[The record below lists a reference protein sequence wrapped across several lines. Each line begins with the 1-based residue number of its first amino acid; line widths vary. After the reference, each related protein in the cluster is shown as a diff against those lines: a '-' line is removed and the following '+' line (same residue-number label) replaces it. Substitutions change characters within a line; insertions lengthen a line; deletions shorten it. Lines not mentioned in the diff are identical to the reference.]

1 MHRPIQHGP
10 IPGIAPPTWTPAD
23 GRPHRPLPGS
33 ALLLGVVLLSIAG
46 CGGHEPAGSPAET
59 ITIEAELVQAERSEV
74 PRTAELFGAVEAERT
89 ASVSTRIMA
98 RVTAVR
104 VQAGDAVRKG
114 QALLDID
121 PQAAQGQ
128 LSQAAGALAQARA
141 GLALSER
148 NYERFKALAATDAA
162 SDLELDM
169 ARMQYEQAR
178 GAVEQAEG
186 GVAAASSI
194 AGDSLVVAPFG
205 GRVARRMVE
214 VGDLAA
220 PGRPLLTIESDGSRR
235 LRLSIPEGVMA
246 QADLEIG
253 DSLPVSV
260 DSHPHLGTVEA
271 VIVEISSGADPATHS
286 FEVKAALPLDG
297 IPSGA
302 FGRARVETGR
312 RTVVAIPPAA
322 VLRRGG
328 LSLVIARDADGR
340 AASRVVTLGAT
351 LADGRLEVLSGLA
364 GDETVAVGLS
374 AAPPAGAL
382 LEGIDA
388 AFEAPAEPP
397 S

>member
-1 MHRPIQHGP
+1 M
-10 IPGIAPPTWTPAD
+10 
-23 GRPHRPLPGS
+23 
-33 ALLLGVVLLSIAG
+33 
-46 CGGHEPAGSPAET
+46 
-59 ITIEAELVQAERSEV
+59 

-98 RVTAVR
+98 MVTAVR
-104 VQAGDAVRKG
+104 VQAGDTVRKG
-114 QALLDID
+114 QALLEID

-148 NYERFKALAATDAA
+148 NYERFKALEASDAA

-169 ARMQYEQAR
+169 ARMQYDQAR

-186 GVAAASSI
+186 GVAAASSV

-235 LRLSIPEGVMA
+235 LRLSVPEGVMA
-246 QADLEIG
+246 RADLAIG
-253 DSLPVSV
+253 DTLPVRI
-260 DSHPHLGTVEA
+260 DSHPDLGSVEA
-271 VIVEISSGADPATHS
+271 VIVEISSGADPSTHS
-286 FEVKAALPLDG
+286 FEVKATLPLDG

-302 FGRARVETGR
+302 FGRAWVETGR

-322 VLRRGG
+322 VVHRGG

-351 LADGRLEVLSGLA
+351 LPDGRLEVLSGLA
-364 GDETVAVGLS
+364 GGEILAVGLS
-374 AAPPAGAL
+374 APPPAGAL
-382 LEGIDA
+382 LESIDA
-388 AFEAPAEPP
+388 GFEAAEESSIVSADRESSQSAAGRPPARKRP
-397 S
+397 SGRRCGSR